1 MIQTNRTLLIEE
13 IAPDKNNLISIIQYS
28 EQKKSLSDE
37 EIHRIHESL
46 EVSSFE
52 EVIEKFRPQI
62 YMSLDTDRLFAE
74 FYNKV
79 PLGMESTFE
88 IIPLCKDN
96 TFLDETVKLM
106 ENKKK
111 RKYVL
116 STFQDFSNCLL
127 PSLSPENFY
136 QMRKLLMKAVMAN
149 DEPQA
154 ERILSEMTEC
164 YDDGLF
170 LIKTYL
176 TESYKYIQEAVN
188 DNENM
193 CFVIDDDE
201 DVQVHALEISEH
213 FEYSWYYSDVEEEKY
228 FIFLNKALENKVIKN
243 KNLFT
248 LLMGL
253 SCRAKKNNMELLE
266 KYYREYLNFYS
277 DLVRN
282 FWMKSKP
289 LMETLIG
296 IKNFFDSYTPDDG
309 KMRPRMVIANCTPEL
324 LANHKYKEIF
334 QIYLES
340 VNEKNYLD
348 NTIWYAIMPRLPFK
362 GSIREYS
369 RKRFES
375 DSCQKIYK
383 TNELEYAEVI
393 LQLLGK
399 YHIQTFLSTIAGND
413 TVFYSL
419 QKNGIKEF
427 EDSFLF
433 AGKGEYQEYL
443 IPCYPN
449 FTIIPREY
457 ALMVPGKYTR
467 YDDLENKIYV
477 GKDRKIWLD
486 ELIVEASYIAAG
498 LMASCQCPDY
508 LSEYYPKN
516 TGPDM
521 PGVAY
526 RLCEDEHN
534 LRTVTQMYRE
544 ITGYSEELYNDII
557 NRTRGVVFAP
567 YKGHVIALTDRV
579 YSYKSNEPDY
589 IANIQTITY
598 MERIIRYKSQ
608 DYKQNLIKEFFQS
621 RAGSIISKWKENSE
635 CINSILKKE
644 DYITYKI
651 NEEDDT
657 CTFEVRFND
666 RNIKNKV
673 RMNK

>member
-201 DVQVHALEISEH
+201 DVQD
-213 FEYSWYYSDVEEEKY
+213 Y
-228 FIFLNKALENKVIKN
+228 
-243 KNLFT
+243 
-248 LLMGL
+248 
-253 SCRAKKNNMELLE
+253 
-266 KYYREYLNFYS
+266 
-277 DLVRN
+277 
-282 FWMKSKP
+282 
-289 LMETLIG
+289 
-296 IKNFFDSYTPDDG
+296 
-309 KMRPRMVIANCTPEL
+309 
-324 LANHKYKEIF
+324 
-334 QIYLES
+334 
-340 VNEKNYLD
+340 
-348 NTIWYAIMPRLPFK
+348 
-362 GSIREYS
+362 
-369 RKRFES
+369 
-375 DSCQKIYK
+375 
-383 TNELEYAEVI
+383 
-393 LQLLGK
+393 
-399 YHIQTFLSTIAGND
+399 
-413 TVFYSL
+413 
-419 QKNGIKEF
+419 
-427 EDSFLF
+427 
-433 AGKGEYQEYL
+433 
-443 IPCYPN
+443 
-449 FTIIPREY
+449 
-457 ALMVPGKYTR
+457 
-467 YDDLENKIYV
+467 ENKI
-477 GKDRKIWLD
+477 
-486 ELIVEASYIAAG
+486 
-498 LMASCQCPDY
+498 
-508 LSEYYPKN
+508 
-516 TGPDM
+516 
-521 PGVAY
+521 
-526 RLCEDEHN
+526 H
-534 LRTVTQMYRE
+534 
-544 ITGYSEELYNDII
+544 
-557 NRTRGVVFAP
+557 
-567 YKGHVIALTDRV
+567 
-579 YSYKSNEPDY
+579 
-589 IANIQTITY
+589 
-598 MERIIRYKSQ
+598 
-608 DYKQNLIKEFFQS
+608 
-621 RAGSIISKWKENSE
+621 
-635 CINSILKKE
+635 
-644 DYITYKI
+644 
-651 NEEDDT
+651 
-657 CTFEVRFND
+657 
-666 RNIKNKV
+666 
-673 RMNK
+673 